1 MKRYTIV
8 LWLAGLQA
16 GAALG
21 GEYRYNRYRSSA
33 SIGRGDAGIASSRD
47 EDAPF
52 YNPALI
58 GFGTGIYKRLVL
70 GSIGLDLSL
79 ATRDAIREITLQD
92 GESVDTLR
100 KSIGIPQHIGANVL
114 GPSLILRRAA
124 ISTYFTTSTQ
134 AMIHKTAETRGLESI
149 AIDSSAAGG
158 LAFTIAQDFL
168 TSHSIGLTARYETK
182 NQVNVEVNA
191 TDGENFKNLGGDEAG
206 RYVMAGVGYPID
218 IGYGFKLGDKM
229 NTTLGL
235 TVKDVLSTSYIPTKP
250 TTLPK
255 SERALKDGIR
265 TVNLG
270 FAFEPGT
277 KDSKMKVLGD
287 WLDATNALGE
297 PTFKKVHL
305 GTELSLRDYIGFCAG
320 LNQGYPTFG
329 VFTDIR
335 VLRIDLG
342 RYTEEIGDKVGERP
356 DTRFYFRLSAGF

>member
-1 MKRYTIV
+1 MKRHTIM

-21 GEYRYNRYRSSA
+21 EEYRYNRYRSPA

-158 LAFTIAQDFL
+158 LAFTIAQDFF

-182 NQVNVEVNA
+182 NQVSVEVNA
-191 TDGENFKNLGGDEAG
+191 TDGENFKNLDGDEAG

-329 VFTDIR
+329 IFADIR

-356 DTRFYFRLSAGF
+356 DTRFYLRLSAGF